1 VGDDVETRCF
11 YRGARLGR
19 KLTGDSKP
27 ASRAVAEPGA
37 EPERFLDRDR
47 LAKAKVEVGRDTEDP
62 GHDDSSPGHDFVE
75 GGGSQATMEDSE
87 GSSMKRARNEPGG
100 NPSGYFAEVVDPE
113 SRRVSTTAG
122 ETSVVVVTTH
132 LVN

>member
-1 VGDDVETRCF
+1 
-11 YRGARLGR
+11 
-19 KLTGDSKP
+19 
-27 ASRAVAEPGA
+27 
-37 EPERFLDRDR
+37 

-100 NPSGYFAEVVDPE
+100 NPSWYFAEVVDPE